1 MNQQLA
7 AVMYSYGAEGT
18 IKIQPINRPQ
28 VSPGKVIVE
37 IAAAGV
43 NPLDW
48 KLRDGLLKH
57 IFPLTFPC
65 ILGGEFAGKIVEVG
79 AGVTTFNV
87 GDRVI
92 GKPVNRGAFA
102 ETIEIEPE
110 LLIPIP
116 DDLDETVA
124 ATLPVAG
131 STAWTGL
138 FDIGELTAGQTVLI
152 QGAAGGVGSLAVPLA
167 HRAGAK
173 VIATASQKNRDYVK
187 SLGATD
193 VVDYNDAHALSMI
206 KGVDLVLDL
215 VGGSSLAALWNT
227 LAPNGRIVSS
237 VAVDIAEKTPDS
249 QPGKGTFFQMKFDPA
264 KLNSIAKEIAKG
276 EIPFTPPRVF
286 YLKDTSLALDSVKSG
301 GYRGKTVIRMK

>member
-1 MNQQLA
+1 MA
-7 AVMYSYGAEGT
+7 
-18 IKIQPINRPQ
+18 I
-28 VSPGKVIVE
+28 
-37 IAAAGV
+37 
-43 NPLDW
+43 
-48 KLRDGLLKH
+48 
-57 IFPLTFPC
+57 
-65 ILGGEFAGKIVEVG
+65 
-79 AGVTTFNV
+79 
-87 GDRVI
+87 
-92 GKPVNRGAFA
+92 
-102 ETIEIEPE
+102 
-110 LLIPIP
+110 
-116 DDLDETVA
+116 
-124 ATLPVAG
+124 
-131 STAWTGL
+131 
-138 FDIGELTAGQTVLI
+138 
-152 QGAAGGVGSLAVPLA
+152 PLA

-206 KGVDLVLDL
+206 KGVDLILDL
-215 VGGSSLAALWNT
+215 VGGSSLEALWNT

-237 VAVDIAEKTPDS
+237 VAVDIAEKTPDR